1 MSFSNAAF
9 ARGLSDHMRT
19 AGMDVD
25 ALAKRSGVSVFSI
38 RDYLGEKS
46 EPRFGTVYALA
57 EALGCSPN
65 ELCGWHKTA
74 GEGA

>member
-1 MSFSNAAF
+1 M
-9 ARGLSDHMRT
+9 SDHMRT

-74 GEGA
+74 GEGARRM